1 MFSRMIAMLLLVGL
15 VMGGVYGFKSFQNSM
30 IKKYMGQMSKQ
41 PQTVST
47 TVAQMQEW
55 NNSIEAV
62 GSLRAVR
69 GVDIS
74 SEVAGTVQAIYFQSG
89 DWVEAGTLLVKLQ
102 ADDDLAFLSS
112 LKADAHLANLTYE
125 RDLMQFKQKAVPQS
139 KIDLDEANLEKAQAL
154 IAEREAI
161 IAKKFI
167 RAPFSGRLGI
177 ISIDLGQYVSPGTQ
191 IVTLQELD
199 PIYFDF
205 YLPQQELPNIRL
217 DQSVTLSTDL
227 YPDKK
232 FTGKIGAINSKVEQ
246 TSRNIQIRAILD
258 NDNQELLPGMYGV
271 VNIDIGNAQQYI
283 TLPQTA
289 ITYNPYGNTV
299 FIAKA
304 TELDSEGNMQYVAE
318 QRFVTVGAT
327 RGDQI
332 AVLTG
337 IQPGEA
343 IVTAG
348 QIKLQNGVALNI
360 NNTVTPSNDMNPKPQ
375 EY

>member
-1 MFSRMIAMLLLVGL
+1 
-15 VMGGVYGFKSFQNSM
+15 
-30 IKKYMGQMSKQ
+30 MSKH

-47 TVAQMQEW
+47 IIADYQQW
-55 NNSIEAV
+55 DNNIEAV

-125 RDLMQFKQKAVPQS
+125 RDVMQFKQKAVPQS
-139 KIDLDEANLEKAQAL
+139 QIDLDEANLEKAQAL

-177 ISIDLGQYVSPGTQ
+177 ISIDLGQYLSPGTL

-217 DQSVTLSTDL
+217 GQVVTLATDL
-227 YPDKK
+227 YPNQG
-232 FTGKIGAINSKVEQ
+232 FVGKIGAINSKVEQ

-258 NDNQELLPGMYGV
+258 NQKQELLPGMYGIV
-271 VNIDIGNAQQYI
+271 KIDIGTAQQYI
-283 TLPQTA
+283 TLPQTT

-299 FIAKA
+299 FIAKPA
-304 TELDSEGNMQYVAE
+304 EPDAEGKIPYIAE
-318 QRFVTVGAT
+318 QRFVTVGPT

-332 AVLTG
+332 AILTG
-337 IQPGEA
+337 VKVGEVV
-343 IVTAG
+343 VTAG

-360 NNTVTPSNDMNPKPQ
+360 NNTVTPSNDANPKPR

>member
-1 MFSRMIAMLLLVGL
+1 MFARMIKMLLLVGL
-15 VMGGVYGFKSFQNSM
+15 VMGGIYGFKSFQNSM

-47 TVAQMQEW
+47 TVAALQEW

-74 SEVAGTVQAIYFQSG
+74 NEVAGTVQAIYFQSG

-139 KIDLDEANLEKAQAL
+139 KIDLDEADLEKARAL

-167 RAPFSGRLGI
+167 RAPFAGRLGI
-177 ISIDLGQYVSPGTQ
+177 ANIDLGQYLSPGTQ

-205 YLPQQELPNIRL
+205 YLPQQELPNIKI
-217 DQSVTLSTDL
+217 DQVVTLSTDS
-227 YPDKK
+227 YPNKT
-232 FTGKIGAINSKVEQ
+232 FTGKIGAINSKVDQ
-246 TSRNIQIRAILD
+246 ASRNIQIRAVLD
-258 NDNQELLPGMYGV
+258 NEQQELLPGMYGIV
-271 VNIDIGNAQQYI
+271 KIDIGAPQQYI

-299 FIAKA
+299 FIAKP
-304 TELDSEGNMQYVAE
+304 TEPDAQGNMQYVAE

-332 AVLTG
+332 AIPTG
-337 IQPGEA
+337 ISAGE
-343 IVTAG
+343 IVVTAG

-360 NNTVTPSNDMNPKPQ
+360 NNDVTPSNDTNPKPQ